1 MAAINGDETEEGSG
15 GEGRDEIRF
24 DAIGIGFVQSRRMK
38 KRDERERERKTIG
51 IGIEDAESRKII
63 RFLETI
69 EFRSQER
76 QRSPVIDDPY
86 NSRLVELGK
95 NRG

>member
-38 KRDERERERKTIG
+38 KRDEREEN
-51 IGIEDAESRKII
+51 DW
-63 RFLETI
+63 
-69 EFRSQER
+69 
-76 QRSPVIDDPY
+76 
-86 NSRLVELGK
+86 NW
-95 NRG
+95 NRGRRI

>member
-38 KRDERERERKTIG
+38 KRDERERGKRLEL
-51 IGIEDAESRKII
+51 ESRTQN
-63 RFLETI
+63 LE
-69 EFRSQER
+69 
-76 QRSPVIDDPY
+76 
-86 NSRLVELGK
+86 K
-95 NRG
+95 